1 MPSEPKRRLFR
12 LLRRTAKGVQGGRTA
27 EEETAL
33 WTAHARAAIGVKDA
47 AEAAQR
53 IASSLAKQ
61 RSSVDAAQD
70 RARAVGVR
78 AGEVAAATRKL
89 VEVFDRLGLTALNAG
104 LESARLGEQPGRSL
118 ALVADEVREH
128 ASRGGDGAREIA
140 ASLAECVSELTH
152 VSTQIDRV
160 REASTD
166 ASQDA
171 ARAASLAVEG
181 ERALVDMGER
191 MKKATG
197 SDPETARA
205 IADAADHARAL
216 VLALSQ
222 LSGKVPRGM
231 VVGALRP
238 MLEPLG
244 RLLDADGEDDADDE
258 AGRG

>member
-12 LLRRTAKGVQGGRTA
+12 LLRRTTKGAQGGRTA
-27 EEETAL
+27 EEENSL
-33 WTAHARAAIGVKDA
+33 WTAHARALSGSRDA

-61 RSSVDAAQD
+61 RASVDAAQD
-70 RARAVGVR
+70 RARAVSVR

-89 VEVFDRLGLTALNAG
+89 VELFDRLGLAALNAG
-104 LESARLGEQPGRSL
+104 LEGARLGEGPGKSL
-118 ALVADEVREH
+118 TLVADEVRDH
-128 ASRGGDGAREIA
+128 ATRGGDGAREISGA
-140 ASLAECVSELTH
+140 LVECVGELTQ
-152 VSTQIDRV
+152 VSAQIDRV
-160 REASTD
+160 REASTE
-166 ASQDA
+166 ATQDA

-181 ERALVDMGER
+181 ERALVEMGER

-205 IADAADHARAL
+205 ISQAAEHARAL

-222 LSGKVPRGM
+222 ISGKVPRGI

-244 RLLDADGEDDADDE
+244 RLLDAEGDEDDDE
-258 AGRG
+258 TGRG